1 VRTHHEQAAGCR
13 LIINADDFGWSEG
26 ANEAILALWDE
37 GAITSCSWMPAG
49 PAAAAAI
56 DEARKRP
63 DLPVGL
69 HLTLVH
75 GYPVLPREQIPLLV
89 DREGRLSRA
98 YARAGALYSF
108 SPPHRGQWLREM
120 EAQFIAFAATGL
132 SRSHVDTHVHF
143 GLTPAVFRDLLR
155 LAERYG
161 VRAVRTPEDDFA
173 AYQKLDP
180 ADGKRQRGAARW
192 FSACCAAQRT
202 ELRRRGFVTT
212 DRCFGFF
219 RSERLDERYLTHL
232 AESLPDG
239 DFELHCHP
247 RMDTEAGRIEADA
260 LRSPGFRQALA
271 ARGVQLVS
279 WAGLGRKT
287 QMQGPVCRSGTP
299 LR

>member
-1 VRTHHEQAAGCR
+1 MGKQQEQAGACR

-49 PAAAAAI
+49 PAAASAI
-56 DEARKRP
+56 DEARKRLE
-63 DLPVGL
+63 LPVGL

-75 GYPVLPREQIPLLV
+75 GYPVLPRSEIPLLV

-98 YARAGALYSF
+98 YARAGALYSC
-108 SPPHRGQWLREM
+108 SPPHRGQWVREM
-120 EAQFIAFAATGL
+120 EAQFAAFAATGL
-132 SRSHVDTHVHF
+132 AWSHVDTHVHF
-143 GLTPAVFRDLLR
+143 GLTPAVFRDIVR
-155 LAERYG
+155 LAQRHG
-161 VRAVRTPEDDFA
+161 VRALRVPEDDFA
-173 AYQKLDP
+173 AYSKMDP
-180 ADGKRQRGAARW
+180 GDARRQRGSARW
-192 FSACCAAQRT
+192 FPACCAAQRA

-247 RMDTEAGRIEADA
+247 RMDTEEGRIEAAA
-260 LRSPGFRQALA
+260 LRSPGFRQALV
-271 ARGVQLVS
+271 ARGVELVT
-279 WAGLGRKT
+279 WASLGRKT
-287 QMQGPVCRSGTP
+287 QMQGPVCRSDGP